1 MLFSASKNIKTII
14 YFEYRENQRAKVH
27 VYARKKV
34 CASIVVR
41 IVQDLKVK
49 KGYFSAR
56 GLGAKRIIGGVS
68 TICKEAETILKYNF
82 GLISHVIITC
92 AF

>member
-1 MLFSASKNIKTII
+1 MIVGATDILGRQRYHII
-14 YFEYRENQRAKVH
+14 GVMFKCDE
-27 VYARKKV
+27 KKP
-34 CASIVVR
+34 AAIGTLL
-41 IVQDLKVK
+41 IVQDIRIK

-56 GLGAKRIIGGVS
+56 GLGAKRIIGGGS

>member
-1 MLFSASKNIKTII
+1 MNMTARYHSANFIAFDIANSRGSYGQN
-14 YFEYRENQRAKVH
+14 RH
-27 VYARKKV
+27 
-34 CASIVVR
+34 
-41 IVQDLKVK
+41 
-49 KGYFSAR
+49 FSAR
-56 GLGAKRIIGGVS
+56 GLGAKRVIGGGS

>member
-1 MLFSASKNIKTII
+1 MIRLAPKPLAEKCLFCPSRGCYGQK
-14 YFEYRENQRAKVH
+14 RH
-27 VYARKKV
+27 
-34 CASIVVR
+34 
-41 IVQDLKVK
+41 
-49 KGYFSAR
+49 FSAR
-56 GLGAKRIIGGVS
+56 GLGAKRIIGSGS